1 MLKFY
6 KYCGAGNDFVL
17 LDNRDGA
24 VTDPAA
30 LAKRLCDRHFGVGA
44 DGMMLVER
52 PEQVGD

>member
-6 KYCGAGNDFVL
+6 KYCGAGNDFIL

-24 VTDPAA
+24 ITDPAA

-44 DGMMLVER
+44 DGMMLVEL
-52 PEQVGD
+52 PELGGD